1 MRSVLFRAR
10 AFRSSLTIQHIK
22 GIFLPVN
29 WCGNPAPRNNA
40 FYFFTYIGQYSG
52 KFAVN
57 LADFCQKI
65 KKIDVKSVD
74 FHFKRRDFQKW
85 IRTTIG
91 DTYLANAINK
101 IRESAQGEELRDQIY
116 QTVERR
122 LAELKKQLAYEEAYV
137 EHE

>member
-1 MRSVLFRAR
+1 MTKKAR
-10 AFRSSLTIQHIK
+10 PTVVSNEMATKILRT
-22 GIFLPVN
+22 V
-29 WCGNPAPRNNA
+29 PRNNA

-65 KKIDVKSVD
+65 KRIDVKSVD
-74 FHFKRRDFQKW
+74 FHFRRRDFQKW

-91 DTYLANAINK
+91 DTYLATEISK
-101 IRESAQGEELRDQIY
+101 IGESIQGEELRDQIY

-122 LAELKKQLAYEEAYV
+122 LTELKKQLAHEDTYV

>member
-1 MRSVLFRAR
+1 VTRKARSTAVSNEVATKILR
-10 AFRSSLTIQHIK
+10 T
-22 GIFLPVN
+22 V
-29 WCGNPAPRNNA
+29 PRNNA
-40 FYFFTYIGQYSG
+40 FYFFIDIGQYSG

-65 KKIDVKSVD
+65 KRIHIKSVD

-85 IRTTIG
+85 IRTTVG
-91 DTYLANAINK
+91 DTYLANEINK
-101 IRESAQGEELRDQIY
+101 IRESVQGEELRDQIY

-122 LAELKKQLAYEEAYV
+122 LTALKKQLAYEEPYV

>member
-1 MRSVLFRAR
+1 MATQILRTV
-10 AFRSSLTIQHIK
+10 
-22 GIFLPVN
+22 
-29 WCGNPAPRNNA
+29 PRNNA
-40 FYFFTYIGQYSG
+40 FYFFTDIGHYSG

-65 KKIDVKSVD
+65 KRIDIKSVD

-91 DTYLANAINK
+91 DAYLANAINK
-101 IRESAQGEELRDQIY
+101 IREPVQGEELRDQIH

-122 LAELKKQLAYEEAYV
+122 LTELKKQLAHEEHYV

>member
-1 MRSVLFRAR
+1 VTKKAR
-10 AFRSSLTIQHIK
+10 PTTISNEIATK
-22 GIFLPVN
+22 ILRTV
-29 WCGNPAPRNNA
+29 PRNNA
-40 FYFFTYIGQYSG
+40 FYFFIYIGQYSG

-65 KKIDVKSVD
+65 KRIDVKSVD

-137 EHE
+137 GHE